1 MDKEEKT
8 EWRKNEFFISTEKSR
23 IDSAFVHD
31 FLRLSYWAQ
40 NISIEIVRRAI
51 ENSLCFGVF
60 AGTKQIG
67 FARVIS
73 DYATFAYLCDVFI
86 IEKYRGRGLSKWLI
100 KAIVSHPQLQDLRR
114 WMLATRDAHG
124 LYRQFGFTE
133 LANPMIFMER
143 HTPNVYQTDLID

>member
-51 ENSLCFGVF
+51 ENSLCFSVF

-73 DYATFAYLCDVFI
+73 DYATCDGL
-86 IEKYRGRGLSKWLI
+86 IEIESKLSLEYGNAKI
-100 KAIVSHPQLQDLRR
+100 
-114 WMLATRDAHG
+114 
-124 LYRQFGFTE
+124 
-133 LANPMIFMER
+133 
-143 HTPNVYQTDLID
+143 